1 MLLTFPLR
9 SEKIYEFFEFANN
22 VHKMTE
28 CNDTDCDIFNF
39 LKPLKETLLDETCPH
54 HQKIPFMNQ
63 CMEYTNVFNAILQLI
78 KESVKTTVEYLRRK
92 NFEQLQDKINKDF
105 INKGLFSEQLCVK

>member
-1 MLLTFPLR
+1 
-9 SEKIYEFFEFANN
+9 
-22 VHKMTE
+22 
-28 CNDTDCDIFNF
+28 
-39 LKPLKETLLDETCPH
+39 
-54 HQKIPFMNQ
+54 MNQ